1 MAEKMTG
8 QLKRERWLVVWTLM
22 RIDVVVEFVTIL
34 FASIFSVKLAE
45 LRTGD
50 QESCG
55 QKKLKWSFR
64 RMGGRVLSIKA
75 SWGRGS

>member
-1 MAEKMTG
+1 MAS
-8 QLKRERWLVVWTLM
+8 WTLM

-55 QKKLKWSFR
+55 QKKLK
-64 RMGGRVLSIKA
+64 
-75 SWGRGS
+75 

>member
-55 QKKLKWSFR
+55 QKKLK
-64 RMGGRVLSIKA
+64 
-75 SWGRGS
+75 

>member
-1 MAEKMTG
+1 LAEKMTG

-22 RIDVVVEFVTIL
+22 QIDVVVEFVTIL

-55 QKKLKWSFR
+55 QKKLK
-64 RMGGRVLSIKA
+64 
-75 SWGRGS
+75 

>member
-1 MAEKMTG
+1 M
-8 QLKRERWLVVWTLM
+8 QR
-22 RIDVVVEFVTIL
+22 DVVEFVTIL

-50 QESCG
+50 QEVLESCG
-55 QKKLKWSFR
+55 QKKLKRSFR
-64 RMGGRVLSIKA
+64 RMDGLVLSIKA

>member
-22 RIDVVVEFVTIL
+22 QLDVVVEFVTIL
-34 FASIFSVKLAE
+34 CASSFSVKLAE

-55 QKKLKWSFR
+55 QKKLK
-64 RMGGRVLSIKA
+64 
-75 SWGRGS
+75 

>member
-22 RIDVVVEFVTIL
+22 QIDVVVEFVKIL

-50 QESCG
+50 QEVWESCG
-55 QKKLKWSFR
+55 QKKLK
-64 RMGGRVLSIKA
+64 
-75 SWGRGS
+75 

>member
-8 QLKRERWLVVWTLM
+8 QLKRESWLVVWTLM
-22 RIDVVVEFVTIL
+22 KIDVVVEFVTIL

-55 QKKLKWSFR
+55 QKKLK
-64 RMGGRVLSIKA
+64 
-75 SWGRGS
+75 

>member
-22 RIDVVVEFVTIL
+22 QIDVVVEFVTIL

-55 QKKLKWSFR
+55 QKKLK
-64 RMGGRVLSIKA
+64 
-75 SWGRGS
+75 